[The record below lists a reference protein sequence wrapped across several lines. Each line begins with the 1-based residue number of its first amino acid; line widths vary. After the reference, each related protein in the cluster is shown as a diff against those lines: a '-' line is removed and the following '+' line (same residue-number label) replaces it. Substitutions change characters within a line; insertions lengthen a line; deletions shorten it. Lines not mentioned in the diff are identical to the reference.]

1 MATAAPGFILGF
13 SRTSSMLRRHI
24 LPLTA
29 LACVLGTATVH
40 AQSTAPAA
48 AGAYPTKP
56 IRMIV
61 PFPPGGGTDIL
72 ARLVS
77 AKLTEANKWTVVAD
91 NKPGAGGT
99 IGISEAVKSAAT
111 GYDLVMG
118 QKDNLVIGPWLY
130 KSLPWDPTK
139 DLTAVA
145 HVAWTP
151 VVIATSSN
159 SKFKT
164 LADVMAAAKAA
175 PGTVTYGSPGNGTS
189 IHLAG
194 DLFEKAAGIKLSHVP
209 YKGSNPALMDALAGN
224 VDLLVSSLP
233 SAMGQIKAGKLRPLA
248 VTSAKRSSSLPDV
261 PTVAESGFKGFDVS
275 TWYGVLAPAGTP
287 AAVVHT
293 LNTEINKLLAQA
305 DVKAA
310 IHAQGAEP
318 QAMTPEQ
325 FAMLL
330 KSEYQQWKGIV
341 EASGARIE

>member
-1 MATAAPGFILGF
+1 MLRRNFLALAAIGCALGSAQAQTAAP
-13 SRTSSMLRRHI
+13 
-24 LPLTA
+24 
-29 LACVLGTATVH
+29 
-40 AQSTAPAA
+40 AA
-48 AGAYPTKP
+48 AYPTKP
-56 IRMIV
+56 VRMIV

-72 ARLVS
+72 ARLVA
-77 AKLTEANKWTVVAD
+77 AKLTEAKQWTVVAD

-99 IGISEAVKSAAT
+99 IGIGEAVKAAPT

-130 KSLPWDPTK
+130 KNLPWDPTR

-145 HVAWTP
+145 HVAYTP
-151 VVIATSSN
+151 VVIATSAT

-164 LADVMAAAKAA
+164 LADVVSAAKAQ

-194 DLFEKAAGIKLSHVP
+194 DLFEKAAGIKLSHIP

-233 SAMGQIKAGKLRPLA
+233 SAMGQIKSGKLRPLA
-248 VTSAKRSSSLPDV
+248 VTSATRSSSLPDV
-261 PTVAESGFKGFDVS
+261 PTVAESGYQGFDVS

-287 AAVVHT
+287 APIVKT
-293 LNTEINKLLAQA
+293 LNAEINRLLATPEM
-305 DVKAA
+305 KAA
-310 IHAQGAEP
+310 IQAQGAEP
-318 QAMTPEQ
+318 QAMTSEQ
-325 FAMLL
+325 FSALV
-330 KSEYQQWKGIV
+330 KKEYGEWKGIV

>member
-13 SRTSSMLRRHI
+13 SSTSSMLRRHI

-40 AQSTAPAA
+40 AQSTAPAT
-48 AGAYPTKP
+48 AGTYPTKP

-99 IGISEAVKSAAT
+99 IGITEAVKAAPT

-139 DLTAVA
+139 DLAAVA
-145 HVAWTP
+145 HVAYTP
-151 VVIATSSN
+151 VVIATSAS
-159 SKFKT
+159 SKYKT
-164 LADVMAAAKAA
+164 LADVVAAAKAA

-224 VDLLVSSLP
+224 VELLVSSLP

-275 TWYGVLAPAGTP
+275 TWYGVFAPAGTP
-287 AAVVHT
+287 TAVVST
-293 LNTEINKLLAQA
+293 LNTEVNRLLAR
-305 DVKAA
+305 DEVKAA
-310 IHAQGAEP
+310 IHGQGAEP
-318 QAMTPEQ
+318 LAMTPEQ
-325 FAMLL
+325 LSILL
-330 KSEYQQWKGIV
+330 KTEYQQWKGIV
-341 EASGARIE
+341 EASGAKIE